1 MTRKLEKTQKYNT
14 NDQSQV
20 KLSEIS
26 SHALLKFQA
35 FNFII

>member
-14 NDQSQV
+14 NDQNQV
-20 KLSEIS
+20 KSSEIL

-35 FNFII
+35 FNFAI

>member
-20 KLSEIS
+20 EPNEIS
-26 SHALLKFQA
+26 SQALLKFQA
-35 FNFII
+35 FIFAV